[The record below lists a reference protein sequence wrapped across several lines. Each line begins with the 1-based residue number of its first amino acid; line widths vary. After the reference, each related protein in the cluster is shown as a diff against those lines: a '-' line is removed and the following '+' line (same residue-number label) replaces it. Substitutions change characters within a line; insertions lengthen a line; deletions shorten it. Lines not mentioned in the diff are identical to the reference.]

1 MMHKVMLIDDDV
13 PMLKVLQQMID
24 WESLKLHVVGST
36 YSSAKAL
43 LMFEE
48 TSPDI
53 VITDIGLPKKSGI
66 ELAMIFREMKPD
78 IRVIFLT
85 CHEDFHYAQ
94 QAVQL
99 NADDYLLKD
108 KLTAEQLEQS
118 LRKSIGL
125 LSRISTKMDKEVS
138 SYNSELFKQGLIQ
151 RVIDGVHPGST
162 VEYAARLGISW
173 EYACFMMGTVNI
185 HYSTYEQRYVQSNLP
200 LISYAIYNIS
210 MELSASYQG
219 ITSFIEH
226 EKLVILYNYRDN
238 LADNAYL
245 HFQKYLQELRNHC
258 SHFLKLQLSTVTVT
272 DKMGLQSIGT
282 FYHQIVQY
290 KNEFYESNE
299 LAVTDVQLFLKNMF
313 LPSPQGLLDPY
324 KSDIERAILKN
335 DTESICNIVSA
346 MGRNA
351 QGKRIEPSELVQD
364 LLTLLR
370 SIDIMFSKWKSDEA
384 IYSYLPY
391 ARTLED
397 VMELVVSKFVHIA
410 QYHQKGTRQVVQ
422 EPKLQ
427 IIQHYIDKHLSENI
441 TSIDMARYLFLNS
454 SYFSRYF
461 KRLSGINFTDYVHQY
476 KMEIATKMLKTSNQ
490 TFESLAMGLGYS
502 DRTYFS
508 KVFKKYIGMT
518 PSEYKTKHSINR
530 YINK

>member
-13 PMLKVLQQMID
+13 PMLKVLQQMVE
-24 WESLKLHVVGST
+24 WESLNLHVVGST

-43 LMFEE
+43 LMFKE

-66 ELAMIFREMKPD
+66 ELAAIFRQMKPD

-94 QAVQL
+94 QAVKL

-118 LRKSIGL
+118 LKNSIRL
-125 LSRISTKMDKEVS
+125 LEKTASRLDKDVS
-138 SYNSELFKQGLIQ
+138 SYNRELFKQGLIQ
-151 RVIDGVHPGST
+151 KVIDGAPPEST
-162 VEYAARLGISW
+162 VEYAAQLGISW
-173 EYACFMMGTVNI
+173 GYPCFMMGTVNI
-185 HYSTYEQRYVQSNLP
+185 KFSTYERLYDQSNLP
-200 LISYAIYNIS
+200 LIFYAIYNIA
-210 MELSASYQG
+210 MELSVSYEG
-219 ITSFIEH
+219 ITPFMDQ
-226 EKLVILYNYRDN
+226 EKLVVLYNYRVN
-238 LADNAYL
+238 LASNAYL
-245 HFQKYLQELRNHC
+245 HFQKYLQELEDRC
-258 SHFLKLQLSTVTVT
+258 SRFLKLQLSMVTVT
-272 DKMGLQSIGT
+272 DRIGLQSLGS
-282 FYHQIVQY
+282 FYHQIVQH

-299 LAVTDVQLFLKNMF
+299 LVVKDVQLLLQHIF

-324 KSDIERAILKN
+324 KSDIERAILKD
-335 DTESICNIVSA
+335 DTESIRNIVST

-351 QGKRIEPSELVQD
+351 QEKRIEPSEFVQD
-364 LLTLLR
+364 LLILLR
-370 SIDIMFSKWKSDEA
+370 SIDIMFSKWKSNEA
-384 IYSYLPY
+384 IYSYLSF

-397 VMELVVSKFVHIA
+397 VMELVVSKLTHIT
-410 QYHQKGTRQVVQ
+410 QYRQKGSGTAVK

-427 IIQHYIDKHLSENI
+427 IIQQFIDKHISENI
-441 TSIDMARYLFLNS
+441 TSIDMAHYLYLNS

-461 KRLSGINFTDYVHQY
+461 KRLTGINFTDYVHQY
-476 KMEIATKMLKTSNQ
+476 KMGIATKMMKTSSQ
-490 TFESLAMGLGYS
+490 TLESLAMGLGYS

-518 PSEYKTKHSINR
+518 PSEYKTKHAVSR
-530 YINK
+530 YAK